1 MPQIVDV
8 QAICLEPVRVSIAQ
22 LALLQWPAQVF
33 DRLSPEAVQ
42 VHKPY
47 EEGAVCV
54 EQRREMRRVES
65 GCMLP
70 DLPHDTAHALIAPA
84 DSARWCPRFGRG
96 RLGRGRCTHDFAG
109 GAAFSRRRAA
119 RFSRLNARTL
129 HARPRAVSVRDSYFQ

>member
-1 MPQIVDV
+1 
-8 QAICLEPVRVSIAQ
+8 VSIAQ

-96 RLGRGRCTHDFAG
+96 RLGRGRCTHDFAVARLSP
-109 GAAFSRRRAA
+109 GARAA

-129 HARPRAVSVRDSYFQ
+129 QAKPRAVSVRDSYFQ